1 MTMSR
6 TGEEQVAVTG
16 AIARQD
22 TPLRLREQQ
31 AIEDRAAFAALP
43 TLPPEGIA
51 LLAEDIGVK
60 KAHYDTLTIM
70 ILAIL
75 GGAFISIGGLF
86 ATVAQSGATGMM
98 AFGLSKLLGG
108 MVFATGLILVVVAGA
123 QLFTSDALLV
133 MGWASRRITAREV
146 ARVWVLV
153 WFGNLIGAL
162 GTAAIVFLSG
172 QYMQGHGAV
181 GEMALYYA
189 SSKANLP
196 VDQAFFMAIM
206 CNVLVSLGAWV
217 GYAGRSVADKV
228 LAIVFPISA
237 FVAAGFEHCVANM
250 YFVPLG
256 LFIKWGAPESFWA
269 DLGHAAPAIPVD
281 HFLLNLGVVTVGNV
295 IGGGVMI
302 GLMYWLAFRRPGKPR
317 H

>member
-1 MTMSR
+1 MEMS
-6 TGEEQVAVTG
+6 TSGEEQVQSAKAVV
-16 AIARQD
+16 ARKTQ
-22 TPLRLREQQ
+22 EQY
-31 AIEDRAAFAALP
+31 AAEDRAAFAVLP

-60 KAHYDTLTIM
+60 KAHYDTLTIV

-75 GGAFISIGGLF
+75 GGAYIGIGGLF
-86 ATVAQSGATGMM
+86 ATVVQSGATGMM
-98 AFGLSKLLGG
+98 AFGLAKLLGG
-108 MVFATGLILVVVAGA
+108 AVFATGLILVVVAGA
-123 QLFTSDALLV
+123 QLFTSDSLLV
-133 MGWASRRITAREV
+133 MSWASGRITVQEMV
-146 ARVWVLV
+146 RVWVLV
-153 WFGNLIGAL
+153 WLGNLVGAL
-162 GTAAIVFLSG
+162 GLAVIIFLSG

-189 SSKANLP
+189 STKANLP
-196 VDQAFFMAIM
+196 TDQAFFMGIM

-256 LFIKWGAPESFWA
+256 LLIKWGAPESFWA
-269 DLGHAAPAIPVD
+269 DVGHAPPEIPVG
-281 HFLLNLGVVTVGNV
+281 HFLQNLGVVTIGNLV
-295 IGGGVMI
+295 GGGLCI
-302 GLMYWLAFRRPGKPR
+302 GLMYWIAYRRPGKPR

>member
-1 MTMSR
+1 MDAAGIREER
-6 TGEEQVAVTG
+6 TET
-16 AIARQD
+16 
-22 TPLRLREQQ
+22 REQY
-31 AIEDRAAFAALP
+31 AAKDRAAFASLP

-51 LLAEDIGVK
+51 LLAEDVGVR
-60 KAHYDTLTIM
+60 KAHYDTLTIV

-86 ATVAQSGATGMM
+86 ATVAQAGATGVM
-98 AFGLSKLLGG
+98 AFGITKVVGG
-108 MVFATGLILVVVAGA
+108 VVFATGLILVVVAGA

-133 MGWASRRITAREV
+133 MAWASGRIDGSAV
-146 ARVWVLV
+146 FRVWVLV
-153 WFGNLIGAL
+153 WLGNLVGAL

-172 QYMQGHGAV
+172 QYTQGHGAV

-189 SSKANLP
+189 SAKASLP
-196 VDQAFFMAIM
+196 VDQAFFMGIM
-206 CNVLVSLGAWV
+206 CNVLVCLGTWV

-256 LFIKWGAPESFWA
+256 LFIKWGAPDSFWA

-281 HFLLNLGVVTVGNV
+281 HFLLNLGVVTFGNLV
-295 IGGGVMI
+295 GGGLCI
-302 GLMYWLAFRRPGKPR
+302 GLMYWVAYRRPGKPG